1 MHPIVEAKLP
11 EIAELCRRHHV
22 KRLELFGS
30 AATGKFDPASSDVDF
45 LVEFPP
51 EARKPWGGE
60 LQDLKEDLEKLF
72 ERKVD
77 LISNREIEN
86 PYKRK
91 SINASRRLVYAA

>member
-1 MHPIVEAKLP
+1 MLP
-11 EIAELCRRHHV
+11 LIEQNQPQIAELCRRYDV

-86 PYKRK
+86 PYKRR
-91 SINASRRLVYAA
+91 SIDASRRLVYAA